1 MFFVAL
7 AYSILGYRFV
17 YLLVIQLK
25 NFRYYKEETAD
36 LESDYEI
43 AKKTVVIRNIPT
55 NFSVKF

>member
-7 AYSILGYRFV
+7 TYSIIGYRFV
-17 YLLVIQLK
+17 YLLVIQFK

-55 NFSVKF
+55 DFSVKF